1 MTLLILVCAYVWAE
15 LHQYQTEEY
24 KFLKEWIQY
33 VLATAES
40 GVYFGLLD

>member
-1 MTLLILVCAYVWAE
+1 MAWIVSVPNRK
-15 LHQYQTEEY
+15 Y

-40 GVYFGLLD
+40 HVYFGLLDWQEGTIYQD